1 MRARAVRDA
10 IKAAMEAITP
20 DEVAHAGDVFRQAP
34 PSMDFPPQDRVFI
47 ITRTAP
53 QAPAEILFAG
63 ADPYEI
69 SFDVSVTYLPTP
81 NIQDRVLNDG
91 DLIVDA
97 IKLLESQQS
106 QILFTELRGAADFED
121 QTGNRLCTWSL
132 RVVYDRRKA
141 A

>member
-1 MRARAVRDA
+1 MRAVQVRDA
-10 IKAAMEAITP
+10 IQLSIEGIAP
-20 DEVAHAGDVFRQAP
+20 DQIAHAGHKFRIAP
-34 PSMDFPPQDRVFI
+34 PTLDYPPQDRVFI

-69 SFDVSVTYLPTP
+69 TFDVSVTYLPTP
-81 NIQDRVLNDG
+81 TIQDRVLNDG

-97 IKLLESQQS
+97 IKLLESTYS

-121 QTGNRLCTWSL
+121 QSGNRLCTWSI
-132 RVVYDRRKA
+132 RVVYDRRNA
-141 A
+141 